1 MAIGRLYHRL
11 LAGIAVI
18 AWVSLAVQI
27 EVLVGSRGLLP
38 VGEIAGKASLW
49 QLPTAFSL
57 FAPSDAVLVGGA
69 WLGAALAAAALLGVY
84 PRALIG
90 AATLLYLNYALAC
103 RDFLWFQWDSLLL
116 ECGALAVLLP
126 RDRAAKWIHIL
137 FRLLLFKLYFE
148 SGIAKWQSYLHDW
161 QDGSAMTFYYETAPL
176 PTPIAW
182 LAHKLPVGWHH
193 IESWATLV
201 LELGVPFLAF
211 GPRRARWVAL
221 VLLTGFQ
228 LVNLATAN
236 YGFFVL
242 LALALHV
249 FLLDDA
255 TPAVGRQGRIV
266 PAVVIAAWVGLS
278 LLGAIGTFVDRG
290 FLPSVRQAVEPF
302 RLVNNYH
309 LFGHITRER
318 IEPQF
323 ETTVDGQTW
332 VEHDL
337 RYKPGDPHRAPPIVA
352 PHQPRVDFLLWF
364 YGLSYRR
371 GAPPYVAR
379 LVERLCRDPGAVQS
393 LFAGPLPPHPLAVR
407 IVFFQ
412 YHFASPPWWTRAEV
426 DALGPVPC
434 GD

>member
-11 LAGIAVI
+11 LAGIACI
-18 AWVSLAVQI
+18 AWVSLAVQVD
-27 EVLVGSRGLLP
+27 VLIGSRGLLP
-38 VGEIAGKASLW
+38 VAEIAGKASFW
-49 QLPTAFSL
+49 RLPTVFGL
-57 FAPSDAVLVGGA
+57 FTPGDGVLVGGA
-69 WLGAALAAAALLGVY
+69 WLGAALAAAAAVGVY

-90 AATLLYLNYALAC
+90 LSALLYLSYATAC

-116 ECGALAVLLP
+116 ECGALAVFLP
-126 RDRAAKWIHIL
+126 RDRSEKWISIL
-137 FRLLLFKLYFE
+137 FRLLLLKLYFE
-148 SGIAKWQSYLHDW
+148 SGMAKWQSYLHDW
-161 QDGSAMTFYYETAPL
+161 QDGSAMTYYYETAPL
-176 PTPIAW
+176 PTPVAW
-182 LAHKLPVGWHH
+182 LMHRLPVGWHH
-193 IESWATLV
+193 FESWATLA

-211 GPRRARWVAL
+211 GPRRVRLVAF

-228 LVNLATAN
+228 LMNLATAN

-249 FLLDDA
+249 FLLDDDA
-255 TPAVGRQGRIV
+255 PRLGRPKKLV
-266 PAVVIAAWVGLS
+266 PAVVISAWAGLS
-278 LLGAIGTFVDRG
+278 LIGAIGTFGDHG
-290 FLPSVRQAVEPF
+290 FLPSVRGAVEPF

-337 RYKPGDPHRAPPIVA
+337 RHKAGDLHRAPPIVA

-371 GAPPYVAR
+371 GAPEYVAH
-379 LVERLCRDPGAVQS
+379 LVDRMCHDPEAVQP
-393 LFAGPLPPHPLAVR
+393 LFASPLPAHARAVR

-412 YHFASPPWWTRAEV
+412 YHFAPSPWWTRAEV
-426 DALGPVPC
+426 DTLGPVGC
-434 GD
+434 Q

>member
-1 MAIGRLYHRL
+1 MASGRLYHRL

-18 AWVSLAVQI
+18 AWVSLAVQV

-38 VGEIAGKASLW
+38 VGELVGKASFW
-49 QLPTAFSL
+49 QLPTV
-57 FAPSDAVLVGGA
+57 FALGTPSDGVLAAGA
-69 WLGAALAAAALLGVY
+69 WVGAAVAGAALIGVY
-84 PRALIG
+84 PRVLIG
-90 AATLLYLNYALAC
+90 VSTLLYLSYAVAC

-116 ECGALAVLLP
+116 ECGALAVFLP
-126 RDRAAKWIHIL
+126 RDQAPNWIRIL

-148 SGIAKWQSYLHDW
+148 SGVAKWQSYLHDW
-161 QDGSAMTFYYETAPL
+161 QDGSAMTYYYETAPL
-176 PTPIAW
+176 PTPLAW
-182 LAHKLPVGWHH
+182 FAHQLPVWWHH
-193 IESWATLV
+193 CESWATLA
-201 LELGVPFLAF
+201 LELVVPFLAF
-211 GPRRARWVAL
+211 GPRRTRLVAL

-228 LVNLATAN
+228 LTNLATAN

-255 TPAVGRQGRIV
+255 PAPPGRRARVV
-266 PAVVIAAWVGLS
+266 PWVVIGVWLAVS
-278 LLGAIGTFVDRG
+278 VVGAIGTFVDRG
-290 FLPSVRQAVEPF
+290 FLPGVRQIVEPF

-323 ETTVDGQTW
+323 QTSVDGQTW

-337 RYKPGDPHRAPPIVA
+337 RYKPGDPGRTPPFVA

-371 GAPPYVAR
+371 GTPAYVVR
-379 LVERLCRDPGAVQS
+379 LLERLCRDPTAVQP
-393 LFAGPLPPHPLAVR
+393 LFPRPLPANPRAVR
-407 IVFFQ
+407 IVFYR
-412 YHFASPPWWTRAEV
+412 YHFARPLWWVRAEV
-426 DALGPVPC
+426 GVVGPVGC
-434 GD
+434 E